1 MHCLLDTHTLIWFLN
16 GDDKLSPKA
25 KNTIEDPENSNFI
38 SVATVWELAIKLSLD
53 KIKFQNGFKKFLD
66 LLDDNG
72 FDIIPISFDHV
83 LTVSSLEFIHRD
95 PFDRLIVAQSITED
109 FIIITKDEYIRKYNV
124 RTIW

>member
-1 MHCLLDTHTLIWFLN
+1 MHCLLDTHTLIWFVD
-16 GDDKLSPKA
+16 GDDKLSEKA
-25 KNTIEDPENSNFI
+25 KKTIEDPENSNFI

-72 FDIIPISFDHV
+72 FEIIPISFDHV

-95 PFDRLIVAQSITED
+95 PFDRLIVAQSITEN
-109 FIIITKDEYIRKYNV
+109 FAIITKDEYIKKYNV
-124 RTIW
+124 RTI